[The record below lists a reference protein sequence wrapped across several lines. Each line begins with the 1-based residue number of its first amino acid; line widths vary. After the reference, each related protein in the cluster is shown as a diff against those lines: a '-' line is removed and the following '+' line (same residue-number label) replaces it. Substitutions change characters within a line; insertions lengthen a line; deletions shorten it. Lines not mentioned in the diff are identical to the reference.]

1 MSPLISLRLT
11 GLTRTGRAIAP
22 LLGGM
27 VVLAIFYGGGAARPA
42 EAYGL
47 SAIVL
52 FPVLAWQTKIL
63 LDVEPD
69 TQRQLAVVALG
80 SWRREAMAGMIAA
93 AAATV
98 PVVLLALTLPWLL
111 DAVTLSQGGPGLFGA
126 LLLGL
131 WAHAIAVPPAVALG
145 ALSSRVITTS
155 AGRAAAVLAGAVVL
169 AIVLGVPQ
177 SPVPWLAP
185 PLLGV
190 ARALAGQQVDLA
202 QLLPLTLW
210 AVVWAVAILVGYG
223 WLRRRR
229 A

>member
-1 MSPLISLRLT
+1 MRLI

-22 LLGGM
+22 LLGGI
-27 VVLAIFYGGGAARPA
+27 VVLAVFYGGGAALPA
-42 EAYGL
+42 EAYGV

-80 SWRREAMAGMIAA
+80 SWRREAIAGLVAA

-98 PVVLLALTLPWLL
+98 PVVVLALILPWLIG
-111 DAVTLSQGGPGLFGA
+111 AVTLNQGGPGFFGA
-126 LLLGL
+126 VLLGL
-131 WAHAIAVPPAVALG
+131 WAHAIAVPPAIALG

-155 AGRAAAVLAGAVVL
+155 AGRAATILAGAVVL
-169 AIVLGVPQ
+169 AIVLGVPG

-190 ARALAGQQVDLA
+190 ARALSGRSVHLA
-202 QLLPLTLW
+202 ALLPLTS
-210 AVVWAVAILVGYG
+210 WAVAWALVILFGYG

>member
-1 MSPLISLRLT
+1 MTPLIGMRLT

-22 LLGGM
+22 LLGGL
-27 VVLAIFYGGGAARPA
+27 VVLAVLYGGGAARPA

-69 TQRQLAVVALG
+69 TQRQMAVVALG
-80 SWRREAMAGMIAA
+80 SWRREALAGMVAA

-98 PVVLLALTLPWLL
+98 PVVLLALLLPWLL
-111 DAVTLSQGGPGLFGA
+111 GGVSTGLGGPSLVPA

-131 WAHAIAVPPAVALG
+131 WAHAVAVPPAVALG

-169 AIVLGVPQ
+169 ALVLGVPA

-190 ARALAGQQVDLA
+190 ARALSGQQVQVA
-202 QLLPLTLW
+202 RLLPYTGW

-223 WLRRRR
+223 WMRRRR

>member
-1 MSPLISLRLT
+1 VSPLIHMRLT

-27 VVLAIFYGGGAARPA
+27 VVLAIFYGGGAARPT

-69 TQRQLAVVALG
+69 TQRQMAVVAFG
-80 SWRREAMAGMIAA
+80 SWRREALAGLLAA
-93 AAATV
+93 AAATL
-98 PVVLLALTLPWLL
+98 PVVVLALVLPWLL
-111 DAVTLSQGGPGLFGA
+111 GGVTLSQGGPGLVPA

-131 WAHAIAVPPAVALG
+131 WAHLIAVPPAVALG
-145 ALSSRVITTS
+145 ALSSRVITTT

-169 AIVLGVPQ
+169 AIVLGVPR

-190 ARALAGQQVDLA
+190 ARELAGRQVDPA
-202 QLLPLTLW
+202 PLLPLTVW
-210 AVVWAVAILVGYG
+210 ALAWAVAILLGYG

>member
-1 MSPLISLRLT
+1 LISIRLT

-27 VVLAIFYGGGAARPA
+27 VVLAIFYGGGAAKPA

-80 SWRREAMAGMIAA
+80 SWRREAIAGLVAA

-98 PVVLLALTLPWLL
+98 PVVLFALVLPWLIG
-111 DAVTLSQGGPGLFGA
+111 AVTLSQGGPGFFEA
-126 LLLGL
+126 LLLGI

-145 ALSSRVITTS
+145 ALASRVITTS
-155 AGRAAAVLAGAVVL
+155 AGRAAAVLAGAVVM
-169 AIVLGVPQ
+169 AIVLGVSA

-185 PLLGV
+185 PLLRV
-190 ARALAGQQVDLA
+190 AHALAGTKVNLA
-202 QLLPLTLW
+202 VLLPFTFWALLW
-210 AVVWAVAILVGYG
+210 AAVVLVGYG

>member
-1 MSPLISLRLT
+1 VSPLIRMRLT
-11 GLTRTGRAIAP
+11 ALTRTGQVIAP
-22 LLGGM
+22 ILGGM
-27 VVLAIFYGGGAARPA
+27 VVLGVFYGGGAARPA

-69 TQRQLAVVALG
+69 TQRQMAVVALG
-80 SWRREAMAGMIAA
+80 SWRREAVAGLLAA
-93 AAATV
+93 AAATM
-98 PVVLLALTLPWLL
+98 PVVLLALVLPWLL
-111 DAVTLSQGGPGLFGA
+111 GGVTLSLGGPA
-126 LLLGL
+126 LLPALLIGL
-131 WAHAIAVPPAVALG
+131 WAHLLAVPPAVALG
-145 ALSSRVITTS
+145 ALASRVITTS

-190 ARALAGQQVDLA
+190 ARALGGRSVELGP
-202 QLLPLTLW
+202 LLPLSLW
-210 AVVWAVAILVGYG
+210 ALVWALVVLTGYG

>member
-1 MSPLISLRLT
+1 MSPLIGLRLT

-22 LLGGM
+22 LLGGLI
-27 VVLAIFYGGGAARPA
+27 VLGVMNGGGAARPA

-80 SWRREAMAGMIAA
+80 SWRRELLAGLIAA
-93 AAATV
+93 AIATA
-98 PVVLLALTLPWLL
+98 PVVVLALIVPWLL
-111 DAVTLSQGGPGLFGA
+111 GGVTLSTGGPGLFAA

-131 WAHAIAVPPAVALG
+131 WAHLIAVPPAVALG

-169 AIVLGVPQ
+169 AIVLGVPG
-177 SPVPWLAP
+177 SPVPWLGP

-190 ARALAGQQVDLA
+190 ARALNGQHVKYA
-202 QLLPLTLW
+202 TLLPLTLW
-210 AVVWAVAILVGYG
+210 ALVWAAVIVVGYG

>member
-1 MSPLISLRLT
+1 MSPLIRIRLA
-11 GLTRTGRAIAP
+11 GLVRTGRAIAP
-22 LLGGM
+22 LLGGL
-27 VVLAIFYGGGAARPA
+27 VVLSVIYGGGAASPA
-42 EAYGL
+42 EAYGV

-80 SWRREAMAGMIAA
+80 SWRREALAGLIAA

-98 PVVLLALTLPWLL
+98 PVVLLALLLPWLFGGV
-111 DAVTLSQGGPGLFGA
+111 ALSPGGPGLLEA
-126 LLLGL
+126 LLLGV
-131 WAHAIAVPPAVALG
+131 WAHLVAVPPAIALG
-145 ALSSRVITTS
+145 ALSSRVITTT

-169 AIVLGVPQ
+169 AIVLGLPQ
-177 SPVPWLAP
+177 SPLRWIAP
-185 PLLGV
+185 PLLTTAHTLAANPIKVGLV
-190 ARALAGQQVDLA
+190 A
-202 QLLPLTLW
+202 PLTLW
-210 AVVWAVAILVGYG
+210 AVVWAAVIAFGYG